1 MATAGEQL
9 DTHHST
15 PGSLGELAVGVL
27 RTQVEALQ
35 AHEPGTRE
43 GSDPEELH
51 DMRVATRRLRAAL
64 KVFMEVLPPESE
76 ALRQEAGWLGSSLAA
91 VRDLDVQLIQF
102 QEWRA
107 TVLEPDRPGLDALL
121 DVVAEQRVHAREELL
136 AVLDSERYVQ
146 FVTSALNLLQVA
158 SLTDASGRVEI
169 EGPRLIGRPYRRL
182 CKLGETLD
190 GQSPSADLHALRI
203 RAKRLRYAVE
213 FVIPVYGR
221 VARRFVSRVVDL
233 QDLLGKHQ
241 DAQVASDR
249 LRAMACDHTAN
260 LPAEVVFVMGALAQR
275 YSDEAADLRARF
287 AATYRRATGQR
298 WQKLQQ
304 VLKAR
309 RRSSRAAT
317 QTVAAETDSA
327 EPA

>member
-1 MATAGEQL
+1 MPTPSERL
-9 DTHHST
+9 ENHHSA

-27 RTQVEALQ
+27 RTQIEALQ

-43 GSDPEELH
+43 GSDPEQLH

-64 KVFMEVLPPESE
+64 KVFAEVLPPEAE
-76 ALRQEAGWLGSSLAA
+76 ALRQEAGWLGSGLAA

-102 QEWRA
+102 QGWR
-107 TVLEPDRPGLDALL
+107 TTLLEPDRPALDALSN
-121 DVVAEQRVHAREELL
+121 VVAQQRVHARAELL

-146 FVTSALNLLQVA
+146 FLVSAQQLLEVA
-158 SLTDASGRVEI
+158 SQTDASGRVET
-169 EGPRLIGRPYRRL
+169 EGPGLIGRPYRKL
-182 CKLGETLD
+182 CKLGDTLD
-190 GQSPSADLHALRI
+190 ARSASEDLHALRI

-221 VARRFVSRVVDL
+221 AARRFVSRVVDL
-233 QDLLGKHQ
+233 QDLLGNHQ

-249 LRAMACDHTAN
+249 LRAMASDHTGN

-275 YSDEAADLRARF
+275 YSDEAAQLRSRF
-287 AATYRRATGQR
+287 ASTYRLTTGRR

-309 RRSSRAAT
+309 RRSSRAAP
-317 QTVAAETDSA
+317 QTVAEETDSA